1 MTLGWVADGSVDS
14 IRRALSMVAP
24 DLADD
29 AIALRE
35 GLGESDP
42 QWWSS
47 SALVGGEAVVKFAW
61 SRPAAERLWNEAQ
74 ILRTFADRQVEL
86 RLPPVVAVADDPVL
100 VVTRFVAGRPLTI
113 EMVRS
118 ADRAE
123 VEEIGAELA
132 SFLTNMHRPETLAS
146 ARRAISWFPT
156 PPQPATTEELRT
168 RFGAWI
174 RTDQQRH
181 LLFWCDWADE
191 VLARPGGAV
200 LVHGD
205 LHGHNQLWHP
215 DRLQLRAVVD
225 FETCSVADLEYDF
238 RCLPAEGGPDLAL
251 LTATASHY
259 RRLSGTDVALDRVMA
274 WHIRA
279 SLGDA
284 LWRSEAGVHLPGG
297 GTPSEWMDAINARMD
312 AFGMRA

>member
-1 MTLGWVADGSVDS
+1 MTLGWLADGSVDS
-14 IRRALSMVAP
+14 IRRALSTVAP
-24 DLADD
+24 DLADG
-29 AIALRE
+29 AIAVRQ

-47 SALVGGEAVVKFAW
+47 SAWSAARPSSSSLVTAG
-61 SRPAAERLWNEAQ
+61 AERLWNEAQ
-74 ILRTFADRQVEL
+74 ILRTFADRQAEL

-118 ADRAE
+118 ADQAE
-123 VEEIGAELA
+123 VDEIGAELA

-146 ARRAISWFPT
+146 ARRAINWFPT
-156 PPQPATTEELRT
+156 PPQPATTDELRT

-174 RTDQQRH
+174 RPDQQRH
-181 LLFWCDWADE
+181 LLAWCDWADK

-215 DRLQLRAVVD
+215 DRPQLRAVVD
-225 FETCSVADLEYDF
+225 FETCSVADPAYDF
-238 RCLPAEGGPDLAL
+238 RSLPAEGPDLAL

-259 RRLSGTDVALDRVMA
+259 RRQSGTDVALDRVMA

-297 GTPSEWMDAINARMD
+297 GTPPGWMDAINARMD
-312 AFGMRA
+312 AFGVRV

>member
-1 MTLGWVADGSVDS
+1 MTLRWLADGSIDS
-14 IRRALSMVAP
+14 IRRALRTVAP
-24 DLADD
+24 DLADGD
-29 AIALRE
+29 IAVRE
-35 GLGESDP
+35 GLGEGDP

-47 SALVGGEAVVKFAW
+47 SAVIDGVTVVKFAW
-61 SRPAAERLWNEAQ
+61 SRPAAERLWHEAQ
-74 ILRTFADRQVEL
+74 VLQTFADRRPEL
-86 RLPPVVAVADDPVL
+86 RLPPVVAVADDPAL

-113 EMVRS
+113 DMVRS

-132 SFLTNMHRPETLAS
+132 SFLANMHRPETLTR
-146 ARRAISWFPT
+146 ARNAIGWFPT
-156 PPQPATTEELRT
+156 PPQPATTDELRT

-174 RTDQQRH
+174 RPEQRRQ
-181 LLFWCDWADE
+181 LLSLCDWADE

-205 LHGHNQLWHP
+205 LHGHNQLWHR
-215 DRLQLRAVVD
+215 DRPQLRVVVD
-225 FETCSVADLEYDF
+225 FETCSVADPEYDL
-238 RCLPAEGGPDLAL
+238 RCLPAEGPDLVL

-259 RRLSGTDVALDRVMA
+259 RAQSGTDVALDRVMA

-297 GTPSEWMDAINARMD
+297 GTPPEWMDAIGARMD
-312 AFGMRA
+312 EFGVRV